1 MTIGPTKIVLRGA
14 EKVLEDRCEGQVGI
28 REAGTQLSQLILII
42 QLIPADLFAIV
53 PYRIVRSQH
62 AASPE

>member
-1 MTIGPTKIVLRGA
+1 MTIGPMKIVLRGA
-14 EKVLEDRCEGQVGI
+14 EKVLDDRHEGQVGI
-28 REAGTQLSQLILII
+28 REAGTQLSLLILII

-62 AASPE
+62 AAIPE